1 MSTLVKMP
9 HCWKSHVVA
18 QLRISGSG
26 GSMFDSARQRYYI
39 AAMEKLYNYAGQI
52 IEDRMEFRQ
61 YLCERK
67 EEIMEQLYSL
77 MEDII
82 TQLLKV

>member
-1 MSTLVKMP
+1 
-9 HCWKSHVVA
+9 
-18 QLRISGSG
+18 
-26 GSMFDSARQRYYI
+26 MFDSARQRYYI

-82 TQLLKV
+82 TQLLKVYFSISSGSELFVKIKKEQKCSII

>member
-1 MSTLVKMP
+1 
-9 HCWKSHVVA
+9 
-18 QLRISGSG
+18 
-26 GSMFDSARQRYYI
+26 MFDSARQRYYI

-82 TQLLKV
+82 TKLLKV